1 MAYFLKKTK
10 NKKGTYLQI
19 YESYYDP
26 ERKGGAHRSYKPI
39 GYVHELQASGI
50 EDPITVFGEEVQKLN
65 QEYKRKKQSEKER
78 QISEES
84 PEKLLGY
91 FPLKNLN
98 DSLGCKKYI
107 DLMQTATS
115 FRFNI
120 FDMMSALIYARAVHP
135 CSKLKTYIEVIPKLF
150 EKHDFSLNQIY
161 SGLGYIGSEYEKIIE
176 IFNHQ
181 VSQKYPFDTS
191 HSYFD
196 CTNFYFEI
204 DKEDGF
210 RLKGPSKE
218 NKKEPIV
225 GMGLLLDANQIPIG
239 MKLYPGNESEK
250 PIIRNIID
258 DLKQSSHISGR
269 TIQVADKGLNC
280 FNNIMHA
287 LKSGDGY
294 IFSKSV
300 KNLPETEKTWV
311 LLENDYVDV
320 KNKKGEVL
328 YRIKDCVDDFSYTYT
343 DDTGH
348 KKTLKLTEKRIVTFN
363 PKLAEKQTYEI
374 NRQVEKAKKLRACE
388 AKKSE
393 YGDSSKY
400 VTFVSTDKKGTKTTG
415 KSKVEIN
422 EKAIENAKKLAGYNM
437 LITSEIRMTAS
448 EIYAAYHNLWRIE
461 ESFRIMKS
469 QLDARP
475 VFMQKQET
483 ITGHFLI
490 CYLAV
495 LLTRLLQIHTLKDE
509 YGTEEIFDFTRDFRI
524 AKIADRKYINLTRSS
539 SFIKEL
545 SCLTGLPLTSYF
557 LGNEYINKM
566 LRGCREIDSSKQGQI

>member
-26 ERKGGAHRSYKPI
+26 ERKSGAHRSYKPI
-39 GYVHELQASGI
+39 GYVHELQANGI
-50 EDPITVFGEEVQKLN
+50 EDPISVFGEEVQKLN
-65 QEYKRKKQSEKER
+65 QEYKKKKQAEKER

-98 DSLGCKKYI
+98 DSLGCKKYF
-107 DLMQTATS
+107 DLMQTATN

-120 FDMMSALIYARAVHP
+120 FDMVAVLIYARVVCP
-135 CSKLKTYIEVIPKLF
+135 CSKLKTYLEVLPKLF
-150 EKHDFSLNQIY
+150 EKHDFSLDQIY

-181 VSQKYPFDTS
+181 VALKYPFDTS

-204 DKEDGF
+204 DKEDDF

-218 NKKEPIV
+218 NKKEPLV
-225 GMGLLLDANQIPIG
+225 GMGLLLDARQIPIG

-250 PIIRNIID
+250 PVMRDIID
-258 DLKQSSHISGR
+258 ALKQRSHISGR

-280 FNNIMHA
+280 FNNILHA
-287 LKSGDGY
+287 LKVGDGY

-300 KNLPETEKTWV
+300 KTLPETEKTWV
-311 LLENDYVDV
+311 LLENDYTDV
-320 KNKKGEVL
+320 KNEKGEVL
-328 YRIKDCVDDFSYTYT
+328 YRIKDCVDDFSYTYM
-343 DDTGH
+343 DDNGH

-363 PKLAEKQTYEI
+363 PKLAEKQKYEI
-374 NRQVEKAKKLRACE
+374 NRQVEKAQKLRACE
-388 AKKSE
+388 AKRAE

-400 VTFVSTDKKGTKTTG
+400 VTFVPADKKGEKTTG
-415 KSKVEIN
+415 KIKVEMN

-437 LITSEIRMTAS
+437 IITSETRMKAS

-475 VFMQKQET
+475 VYMQKQET

-490 CYLAV
+490 CYLSV
-495 LLTRLLQIHTLKDE
+495 LLTRLLQIHILKDE
-509 YGTEEIFDFTRDFRI
+509 YGTEEIFDFIRDFRVVR
-524 AKIADRKYINLTRSS
+524 IADRKYVNLTRSS
-539 SFIKEL
+539 SFIK
-545 SCLTGLPLTSYF
+545 SFSSLTGLPLTSYF
-557 LGNEYINKM
+557 LGNEDINKV
-566 LRGCREIDSSKQGQI
+566 LSHKF

>member
-1 MAYFLKKTK
+1 MSYFLKKTN

-39 GYVHELQASGI
+39 GYVHQLQAEGI
-50 EDPITVFGEEVQKLN
+50 DDPIAFYKDEVQKLN
-65 QEYKRKKQSEKER
+65 QELKKKKQDEKAR

-91 FPLKNLN
+91 FPLKNLC
-98 DSLGCKKYI
+98 DSLRCKNYI
-107 DLMQTATS
+107 DLMQTATG

-120 FDMMSALIYARAVHP
+120 FDMMSALVYARVVHP

-150 EKHDFSLNQIY
+150 EKYDFSLDQLY

-181 VSQKYPFDTS
+181 VALKYPFDTS

-204 DKEDGF
+204 DREDDF

-239 MKLYPGNESEK
+239 MKMYPGNESEK
-250 PIIRNIID
+250 PVIRDIID
-258 DLKQSSHISGR
+258 DLKQRNHISGR

-280 FNNIMHA
+280 FENILHA
-287 LKSGDGY
+287 LKAGDGY

-300 KNLPETEKTWV
+300 KMLPETEKIWV

-328 YRIKDCVDDFSYTYT
+328 YRIKDCVDDFNYNYT
-343 DDTGH
+343 DKDGH
-348 KKTLKLTEKRIVTFN
+348 RKALKLTEKRVVTFN
-363 PKLAEKQTYEI
+363 PKLAEKQKLEI

-400 VTFVSTDKKGTKTTG
+400 VTFISTDKKGEKTTG
-415 KSKVEIN
+415 KVKVEIN

-437 LITSEIRMTAS
+437 IVTSELRMTAS

-490 CYLAV
+490 CYLSV
-495 LLTRLLQIHTLKDE
+495 LLTRLFQIHVLKDE
-509 YGTEEIFDFTRDFRI
+509 YGTEEIFDFIRDFRVV
-524 AKIADRKYINLTRSS
+524 KISDRKYINLTRSS
-539 SFIKEL
+539 SFIKD
-545 SCLTGLPLTSYF
+545 LTAQTNLPLTSYF
-557 LGNEYINKM
+557 LGNEDINKM
-566 LRGCREIDSSKQGQI
+566 LSHRF

>member
-10 NKKGTYLQI
+10 NKKGIYLQI

-39 GYVHELQASGI
+39 GYVHKLQANGM
-50 EDPITVFGEEVQKLN
+50 EDPIAVFGEEVQKLN
-65 QEYKRKKQSEKER
+65 QEYKKKKQAEKER
-78 QISEES
+78 KISEES
-84 PEKLLGY
+84 PERLLGY

-107 DLMQTATS
+107 DLMQSATH

-120 FDMMSALIYARAVHP
+120 FDMMSDLIYARVVHP
-135 CSKLKTYIEVIPKLF
+135 CSKLKTYWEVIPKLF
-150 EKHDFSLNQIY
+150 GKHAFSLDQIY
-161 SGLGYIGSEYEKIIE
+161 SGLEYIGSEYEKVIE

-181 VSQKYPFDTS
+181 VALKYPFDTS

-204 DKEDGF
+204 DKEDHF

-239 MKLYPGNESEK
+239 MKMYPGNESEK
-250 PIIRNIID
+250 PVIREIID
-258 DLKQSSHISGR
+258 ELKQRSHISGR

-280 FNNIMHA
+280 FHNILHA
-287 LKSGDGY
+287 LKAGDGY

-300 KNLPETEKTWV
+300 KTLPETEKTWV

-328 YRIKDCVDDFSYTYT
+328 YRIKECVDDFSYSYT
-343 DDTGH
+343 DNAGH
-348 KKTLKLTEKRIVTFN
+348 RKTLKLTEKRIVTFN
-363 PKLAEKQTYEI
+363 PKLAEKQKYEI
-374 NRQVEKAKKLRACE
+374 NRQVEKAKNLRACE

-400 VTFVSTDKKGTKTTG
+400 VTFISTDKKGTKTAG
-415 KSKVEIN
+415 KVKVEIN

-437 LITSEIRMTAS
+437 IITSEIHMGAS
-448 EIYAAYHNLWRIE
+448 EIYASYHNLWRIE

-475 VFMQKQET
+475 AYMQKQET

-495 LLTRLLQIHTLKDE
+495 LLTRLLQIHVLKDE
-509 YGTEEIFDFTRDFRI
+509 YGTEEIFDFIHDFRV
-524 AKIADRKYINLTRSS
+524 AKISDRKYINLTRSS
-539 SFIKEL
+539 SFIREL
-545 SCLTGLPLTSYF
+545 SSRTGLPLTSYF
-557 LGNEYINKM
+557 LGNEDINKM
-566 LRGCREIDSSKQGQI
+566 LSHRF

>member
-10 NKKGTYLQI
+10 NKKGIYLQI

-26 ERKGGAHRSYKPI
+26 ERKCGAHRSYKPI
-39 GYVHELQASGI
+39 GYVHELQANGM
-50 EDPITVFGEEVQKLN
+50 EDPIAVFGEEVQKLN
-65 QEYKRKKQSEKER
+65 QEYKKKKQAEKER
-78 QISEES
+78 KISEES

-107 DLMQTATS
+107 DLMQTATH

-120 FDMMSALIYARAVHP
+120 FDMMSDLIYARVVHP
-135 CSKLKTYIEVIPKLF
+135 CSKLKTYWEVIPKLF
-150 EKHDFSLNQIY
+150 GKHAFSLDQIY
-161 SGLGYIGSEYEKIIE
+161 SGLEYIGSEYEEVIE

-181 VSQKYPFDTS
+181 VALKYPFYTS

-204 DKEDGF
+204 DKEDHF

-239 MKLYPGNESEK
+239 MKMYPGNESEK
-250 PIIRNIID
+250 PVIREIID
-258 DLKQSSHISGR
+258 ELKQRSHISGR

-280 FNNIMHA
+280 FNNILHA
-287 LKSGDGY
+287 LKAGDGY

-300 KNLPETEKTWV
+300 KTLPETEKTWV

-328 YRIKDCVDDFSYTYT
+328 YRIKECVDDFSYSYT
-343 DDTGH
+343 DNTGH
-348 KKTLKLTEKRIVTFN
+348 RKTLKLTEKRIVTFH
-363 PKLAEKQTYEI
+363 PKLAEKQIYEI

-400 VTFVSTDKKGTKTTG
+400 VTFISTDKKGTKTAG
-415 KSKVEIN
+415 KVKVEIN

-437 LITSEIRMTAS
+437 IITSEIQMSAS

-475 VFMQKQET
+475 AYMQKQET

-495 LLTRLLQIHTLKDE
+495 LLTRLLQIHVLKDE
-509 YGTEEIFDFTRDFRI
+509 YGTEEIFDFIHDFRV
-524 AKIADRKYINLTRSS
+524 AKISDRKYINLTRSS
-539 SFIKEL
+539 PFIREL
-545 SCLTGLPLTSYF
+545 SSRTGLPLTSYF
-557 LGNEYINKM
+557 LGNEDINKM
-566 LRGCREIDSSKQGQI
+566 LSHRF

>member
-10 NKKGTYLQI
+10 NKKGIYLQI

-39 GYVHELQASGI
+39 GYVHELQANGM
-50 EDPITVFGEEVQKLN
+50 EDPIAVFGEEVQKLN
-65 QEYKRKKQSEKER
+65 QEYKKKKQAEKER
-78 QISEES
+78 KISEES
-84 PEKLLGY
+84 PERLLGY

-107 DLMQTATS
+107 DLMQSATH

-120 FDMMSALIYARAVHP
+120 FDMMSDLIYARVVHP
-135 CSKLKTYIEVIPKLF
+135 CSKLKTYWEVIPKLF
-150 EKHDFSLNQIY
+150 GKHAFSLDQIY
-161 SGLGYIGSEYEKIIE
+161 SGLEYIGSEYEKIIE

-181 VSQKYPFDTS
+181 VALKYPFDTS

-204 DKEDGF
+204 DKEDHF

-239 MKLYPGNESEK
+239 MKMYPGNESEK
-250 PIIRNIID
+250 PVIREIID
-258 DLKQSSHISGR
+258 ELKQRSHISGR

-280 FNNIMHA
+280 FNNILHA
-287 LKSGDGY
+287 LKAGDGY

-300 KNLPETEKTWV
+300 KTLPETEKTWV

-328 YRIKDCVDDFSYTYT
+328 YRIKECVDDFSYSYT
-343 DDTGH
+343 DNTGH
-348 KKTLKLTEKRIVTFN
+348 RKTLKLTEKRIVTFN
-363 PKLAEKQTYEI
+363 PKLAEKQIYEI

-400 VTFVSTDKKGTKTTG
+400 VTFISTDKKGTKTAG
-415 KSKVEIN
+415 KVKVEIN

-437 LITSEIRMTAS
+437 IITSEIHMSAS
-448 EIYAAYHNLWRIE
+448 EIYASYHNLWRIE

-475 VFMQKQET
+475 AYMQKQET

-495 LLTRLLQIHTLKDE
+495 LLTRLLQIHVLKDE
-509 YGTEEIFDFTRDFRI
+509 YGTEEIFDFIHDFRV
-524 AKIADRKYINLTRSS
+524 AKISDRKYINLTRSS
-539 SFIKEL
+539 SFIREL
-545 SCLTGLPLTSYF
+545 SSRTGLPLTSYF
-557 LGNEYINKM
+557 LGNEDINKM
-566 LRGCREIDSSKQGQI
+566 LSHRF

>member
-135 CSKLKTYIEVIPKLF
+135 CSKLKTYMEVIPKLF

-181 VSQKYPFDTS
+181 VALKYPFDTA

-204 DKEDGF
+204 DKEDDF
-210 RLKGPSKE
+210 RLKGSSKE

-225 GMGLLLDANQIPIG
+225 GMGLLLDANQIPVG
-239 MKLYPGNESEK
+239 MKMYPGNESEK
-250 PIIRNIID
+250 PVIRDIID
-258 DLKQSSHISGR
+258 DLKQRSHISGR
-269 TIQVADKGLNC
+269 TIRAADKGLNC
-280 FNNIMHA
+280 FENILHA

-300 KNLPETEKTWV
+300 KMLSETEKTWA
-311 LLENDYVDV
+311 LLKNDYVAV
-320 KNKKGEVL
+320 KNKKGEVI
-328 YRIKDCVDDFSYTYT
+328 YYIKDCVDDFTYNYT
-343 DDTGH
+343 DKDGH
-348 KKTLKLTEKRIVTFN
+348 RKTLKLTEKRIVTFH
-363 PKLAEKQTYEI
+363 PKLAEKQKHEI
-374 NRQVEKAKKLRACE
+374 NRQVEKAKRLRACE

-393 YGDSSKY
+393 YGDSAKY
-400 VTFVSTDKKGTKTTG
+400 VTFFSADRKGEKTTG
-415 KSKVEIN
+415 KVKVEIN
-422 EKAIENAKKLAGYNM
+422 ENAIENAKKLTGYNM
-437 LITSEIRMTAS
+437 IVTSEIRMSAS
-448 EIYAAYHNLWRIE
+448 AIYAAYHNLWRIE

-475 VFMQKQET
+475 IFMQKQET
-483 ITGHFLI
+483 ITGHFLV
-490 CYLAV
+490 CYLSV
-495 LLTRLLQIHTLKDE
+495 LLTRLFQIHILKDE
-509 YGTEEIFDFTRDFRI
+509 YSTEEIFDFIRDFRI
-524 AKIADRKYINLTRSS
+524 AKISDRKYINLTRSS
-539 SFIKEL
+539 SFTKDL
-545 SCLTGLPLTSYF
+545 TARTGLPLTSYF
-557 LGNEYINKM
+557 LGNEYIKNR
-566 LRGCREIDSSKQGQI
+566 LRLFSSPSPQS

>member
-10 NKKGTYLQI
+10 NKKGIYLQI

-39 GYVHELQASGI
+39 GYVHELQANGM
-50 EDPITVFGEEVQKLN
+50 EDPIAVFGEEVQKLN
-65 QEYKRKKQSEKER
+65 QEYKKKKQAEKER
-78 QISEES
+78 KISEES

-107 DLMQTATS
+107 DLMQTATH

-120 FDMMSALIYARAVHP
+120 FDMMSDLIYARVVHP
-135 CSKLKTYIEVIPKLF
+135 CSKLKTYWEVIPKLF
-150 EKHDFSLNQIY
+150 GKHAFSLDQIY
-161 SGLGYIGSEYEKIIE
+161 SGLEYIGSEYKKVIE

-181 VSQKYPFDTS
+181 VTLKYPFDTS

-204 DKEDGF
+204 DKEDYF

-239 MKLYPGNESEK
+239 MKMYPGNESEK
-250 PIIRNIID
+250 PVIREIID
-258 DLKQSSHISGR
+258 ELKQRSHISGR

-280 FNNIMHA
+280 FNNILHA
-287 LKSGDGY
+287 LKAGDGY

-300 KNLPETEKTWV
+300 KTLSETEKTWV

-320 KNKKGEVL
+320 KNKRGEVL
-328 YRIKDCVDDFSYTYT
+328 YRIKECVDDFSYSYT
-343 DDTGH
+343 DNAGH
-348 KKTLKLTEKRIVTFN
+348 RKTLKLTEKRIVIFN
-363 PKLAEKQTYEI
+363 PKLAEKQKYEI
-374 NRQVEKAKKLRACE
+374 NRQVEKAKNLRACE

-400 VTFVSTDKKGTKTTG
+400 VTFISTDKKGTKTTG
-415 KSKVEIN
+415 KVKVEIN

-437 LITSEIRMTAS
+437 IITSEIHMSAS
-448 EIYAAYHNLWRIE
+448 EIYASYHNLWRIE

-475 VFMQKQET
+475 AYMQKQET

-495 LLTRLLQIHTLKDE
+495 LLTRLLQIHVLKDQ
-509 YGTEEIFDFTRDFRI
+509 YGTEEIFDFIHDFRV
-524 AKIADRKYINLTRSS
+524 AKISDRKYINLTRSS
-539 SFIKEL
+539 SFIREL
-545 SCLTGLPLTSYF
+545 SSRTGLPLTSYF
-557 LGNEYINKM
+557 LGNEDINKM
-566 LRGCREIDSSKQGQI
+566 LSHRF